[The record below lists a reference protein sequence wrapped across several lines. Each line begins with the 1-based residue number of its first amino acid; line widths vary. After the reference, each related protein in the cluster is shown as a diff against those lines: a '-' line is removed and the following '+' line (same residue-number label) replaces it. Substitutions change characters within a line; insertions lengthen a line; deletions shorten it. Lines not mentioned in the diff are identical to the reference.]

1 MNISKT
7 QEGTHL
13 TIALDGRLDTM
24 TAPRLEEELRT
35 GLAGI
40 TDLLFDLSGLDYI
53 SSAGLR
59 VLLATQKVM
68 TRQGSMT
75 LRHVKP
81 EVMEIFEVTGF
92 IDILTIE
99 N

>member
-13 TIALDGRLDTM
+13 TIALDGLDTM

-35 GLAGI
+35 GLNGI

-68 TRQGSMT
+68 ARQGSMT

-99 N
+99 D

>member
-35 GLAGI
+35 GLNG
-40 TDLLFDLSGLDYI
+40 
-53 SSAGLR
+53 R
-59 VLLATQKVM
+59 
-68 TRQGSMT
+68 R
-75 LRHVKP
+75 
-81 EVMEIFEVTGF
+81 
-92 IDILTIE
+92 
-99 N
+99 